1 MKSLIG
7 ACMGIDE
14 SEAKYVFQSIALSC
28 VFHSL
33 TYKLTSSTYLK
44 DYPIKMDKKDI
55 NEGQR
60 STRSNYRGDIVLQGK
75 NDLCHT
81 SILYDAS
88 KHLFIQ
94 SKKGKQKTCFN
105 ITVLNSKN
113 SLNVTYTIFI
123 IKVWA

>member
-1 MKSLIG
+1 
-7 ACMGIDE
+7 MGIDE

-81 SILYDAS
+81 SFLYDAS
-88 KHLFIQ
+88 KNWNNAPNVIKESTSLYKA
-94 SKKGKQKTCFN
+94 KKE
-105 ITVLNSKN
+105 
-113 SLNVTYTIFI
+113 
-123 IKVWA
+123 IKKHVSTLPF